1 MAEADL
7 LKEYNRKRD
16 FTRTKEPA
24 GKQGR
29 SSGNSFIVQKHDA
42 TRLHYDFRL
51 ELNGVLKSWAVTR
64 GPSLDPADKRLAVRT
79 EDHPLSYARFEGT
92 IPKGEYGGGTVM
104 LWDEGTWEP
113 VPGKSAKD
121 LAKGHLHFILHGQ
134 RMKGEW
140 LLIRLKPR
148 PGEGKR
154 ENWLL
159 RKIDDAYAG
168 PAEDLVGRELTSIK
182 TGRTMGEIAVDAPP
196 TSLKGKRGKAFD
208 AAMAKAERTAPPRA
222 KAKLRT
228 GKAPPF
234 QAPQLA
240 TLVDAV
246 PTGGQWLH
254 EIKYDGYRTLVSV
267 AGDRVQVFT
276 RSGLDWTERFAS
288 LAKEVAGMGLP
299 PALIDGEIVAL
310 GPDGNP
316 DFSTLQ
322 QVLKGEAKG
331 ALHLFAFD
339 LLSLDGEDLAW
350 LPNIARKEKLA
361 ALLGQGSAHVH
372 FSDHIIGA
380 GEKLFRTM
388 CDAGQEGIICKR
400 ADAPYRGA
408 RTKNWLKVKCTRRQ
422 EFVIVGWTPSSASGR
437 SLRNIL
443 LAQNGEG
450 GLVYAGKVGTGF
462 NARNS
467 DSLLRQLKGRSR
479 KSAALTVP
487 RSEARGAQ
495 WVRPDLVAEIAF
507 AEFTSDNVV
516 RHGSFLGLREDK
528 QAGEVAREQVMKT
541 PRSDSDVH
549 VSNRDRLIFPEAKV
563 TKGQLADYYEAAGAI
578 MLPWIAHRPISLVRC
593 PQGRAK
599 KCFFQKHD
607 SGSFGD
613 HVKHVPIREK
623 DGDEQDYLYVDDID
637 GLVAC
642 VQMGTIEFHGWGS
655 RVEDVEKPDRLIF
668 DLDPDEGLDFEN
680 VKKAARD
687 IRRTLE
693 DIGLTSFA
701 MLSGGKG
708 VHVVVPLTPDAE
720 WPAVK
725 DFADRFSRALAAAEP
740 DRFTATMSK
749 AKRKGRIFID
759 WLRNQRG
766 ATAVLPY
773 VVRARENAPVAVPVS
788 WEELNDIDRAGAYT
802 IADVDQLLERAGS
815 RQLRGWGEARQT
827 LPDY

>member
-1 MAEADL
+1 MAEADP
-7 LKEYNRKRD
+7 LKLYNNKRD

-24 GKQGR
+24 GKLGR
-29 SSGNSFIVQKHDA
+29 SGGNGFIVQKHDA
-42 TRLHYDFRL
+42 TRLHFDFRL
-51 ELNGVLKSWAVTR
+51 EMDGVLKSWAVTK

-79 EDHPLSYARFEGT
+79 EDHPLSYASFEGT

-121 LAKGHLHFILHGQ
+121 LEKGHLHFILHGQ

-148 PGEGKR
+148 PGEKR

-159 RKIDDAYAG
+159 RKIEDGYAG
-168 PAEDLVGRELTSIK
+168 AADDLVSRELTSIRS
-182 TGRTMGEIAVDAPP
+182 GRTMGQIAADAPP
-196 TSLKGKRGKAFD
+196 ISLKGKRGKSFD
-208 AAMAKAERTAPPRA
+208 AAMMEAVKATPSRTPPRKRA
-222 KAKLRT
+222 S
-228 GKAPPF
+228 GKPPAF
-234 QAPQLA
+234 RAPQLA
-240 TLVDAV
+240 TLVDTV
-246 PTGGQWLH
+246 PTGNGWIH
-254 EIKYDGYRTLVSV
+254 EIKYDGYRCLVSV
-267 AGDRVQVFT
+267 AGKRVQIFT
-276 RSGLDWTERFAS
+276 RTGLDWTNRFSS
-288 LAKEVAGMGLP
+288 LAAEVAALDLP
-299 PALIDGEIVAL
+299 PALIDGEVVAM

-322 QVLKGEAKG
+322 RVLKGEDRG

-339 LLSLDGEDLAW
+339 LLELAGEDLTA
-350 LPNIARKEKLA
+350 LPTVARKERLSTLIGDGA
-361 ALLGQGSAHVH
+361 AHIHFADHVV
-372 FSDHIIGA
+372 GA
-380 GEKLFRTM
+380 GEKLYNAM
-388 CDAGQEGIICKR
+388 CGAGQEGIISKR

-408 RTKNWLKVKCTRRQ
+408 RTRNWLKVKCTRRQ
-422 EFVIVGWTPSSASGR
+422 EFVIAGWTPSGASGR
-437 SLRNIL
+437 ALRNIL
-443 LAQNGEG
+443 LAQHGED

-467 DSLLRQLKGRSR
+467 ESLLQLLKARAR
-479 KSAALTVP
+479 KAPAVAVP
-487 RSEARGAQ
+487 RSESRGAQ

-507 AEFTSDNVV
+507 AEFTGDNVV

-528 QAGEVAREQVMKT
+528 AAKEVRREKPMAA
-541 PRSDSDVH
+541 PEIESDITI
-549 VSNRDRLIFPEAKV
+549 SNRDRLIFPEAKV
-563 TKGQLADYYEAAGAI
+563 TKGQLADYYAAAGAI

-613 HVKHVPIREK
+613 HVKHIPIREK
-623 DGDEQDYLYVDDID
+623 DGDEEDYLYIDDID
-637 GLVAC
+637 GLLAC

-655 RVEDVEKPDRLIF
+655 RVEDVERPDRLIF
-668 DLDPDEGLDFEN
+668 DLDPDEGLDFED
-680 VKKAARD
+680 VKKAAGD

-693 DIGLTSFA
+693 DIGLTSFP

-708 VHVVVPLTPDAE
+708 VHVVVPLTPQAQ
-720 WPAVK
+720 WPQVK

-773 VVRARENAPVAVPVS
+773 VVRARENAPVAVPVT
-788 WEELNDIDRAGAYT
+788 WEELEDIESAGAFT
-802 IADVDQLLERAGS
+802 IADVDQLIERANS
-815 RQLRGWGEARQT
+815 RDLRGWGEARQT

>member
-1 MAEADL
+1 
-7 LKEYNRKRD
+7 
-16 FTRTKEPA
+16 TREPA
-24 GKQGR
+24 GKVSAKRGKALTYM
-29 SSGNSFIVQKHDA
+29 VQKHDA

-51 ELNGVLKSWAVTR
+51 EVDGVLKSWAVTR

-79 EDHPLSYARFEGT
+79 EDHPLSYAGFEGT

-121 LAKGHLHFILHGQ
+121 LAKGHLHFVLHGQ
-134 RMKGEW
+134 RMNGEW

-148 PGEGKR
+148 PGEKR

-159 RKIDDAYAG
+159 RKIEDAYAG
-168 PAEDLVGRELTSIK
+168 AADDLVARELTSIRS
-182 TGRTMGEIAVDAPP
+182 GRTMGQIAADAPAI
-196 TSLKGKRGKAFD
+196 SLKGKSGKAFD
-208 AAMAKAERTAPPRA
+208 AAMAKAEKAVPVRSRA
-222 KAKLRT
+222 ARST
-228 GKAPPF
+228 GKPPVF

-246 PTGGQWLH
+246 PTGNGWLH
-254 EIKYDGYRTLVSV
+254 EIKYDGYRCLLSV
-267 AGDRVQVFT
+267 AGETAKIFT
-276 RSGLDWTERFAS
+276 RTGLDWSDRFAA
-288 LAKEVAGMGLP
+288 LAAEAGGMGLP

-310 GPDGNP
+310 DAGGNP

-322 QVLKGEAKG
+322 RVLKGEAKG

-339 LLSLDGEDLAW
+339 LLSLDGDDLTA

-361 ALLGQGSAHVH
+361 ALLGGGSAHVH
-372 FSDHIIGA
+372 FADHVVGA
-380 GEKLFRTM
+380 GEKLFRAM
-388 CDAGQEGIICKR
+388 CDAGQEGIISKR

-408 RTKNWLKVKCTRRQ
+408 RTKNWLKIKCTRRQ
-422 EFVIVGWTPSSASGR
+422 EFVIVGWTASGASGR
-437 SLRNIL
+437 ALRNIL
-443 LAQNGEG
+443 LAQNGDE

-467 DSLLRQLKGRSR
+467 EKLMQALKARAR
-479 KSAALTVP
+479 KTPPLTVP

-507 AEFTSDNVV
+507 AEFTGDNVV

-528 QAGEVAREQVMKT
+528 AASEVAREEPMPT
-541 PRSDSDVH
+541 PDTHSDVRI
-549 VSNRDRLIFPEAKV
+549 SNRDRLIFPEAKV
-563 TKGQLADYYEAAGAI
+563 TKGQLADYYAAAGAI

-623 DGDEQDYLYVDDID
+623 DGDAQDYLYVEDSE

-655 RVEDVEKPDRLIF
+655 RVEDVERPDRLIF
-668 DLDPDEGLDFEN
+668 DLDPDEGLDFAD

-687 IRRTLE
+687 IRHTLD
-693 DIGLTSFA
+693 DIGLTSFP

-708 VHVVVPLTPDAE
+708 VHVVVPLMPEAE
-720 WPAVK
+720 WPKVK

-773 VVRARENAPVAVPVS
+773 VVRARENAPVAAPVT
-788 WEELNDIDRAGAYT
+788 WDELEGIDKAGAFT
-802 IADVDQLLERAGS
+802 IADVALLLERAGS
-815 RQLRGWGEARQT
+815 RELRGWGEARQT

>member
-1 MAEADL
+1 MAEADPL
-7 LKEYNRKRD
+7 RDYNRKRD
-16 FTRTKEPA
+16 FTRTKEPS
-24 GKQGR
+24 GKRGKTG
-29 SSGNSFIVQKHDA
+29 GNSFIVQKHDA

-51 ELNGVLKSWAVTR
+51 EIDGVLKSWAVTR

-79 EDHPLSYARFEGT
+79 EDHPLSYASFEGT

-104 LWDEGTWEP
+104 LWDEGMWEP

-148 PGEGKR
+148 PGEKR

-159 RKIDDAYAG
+159 RKIEDAYAG
-168 PAEDLVGRELTSIK
+168 TAEDLVARELTSIRS
-182 TGRTMGEIAVDAPP
+182 GRTMGQITADAPAI
-196 TSLKGKRGKAFD
+196 SFKGKRGKSFD
-208 AAMAKAERTAPPRA
+208 AAMAQAA
-222 KAKLRT
+222 KATPARAPSKR
-228 GKAPPF
+228 KAGRAPGF
-234 QAPQLA
+234 RSPQLA

-246 PTGGQWLH
+246 PTGSGWIH
-254 EIKYDGYRTLVSV
+254 EIKYDGYRCLLSL
-267 AGDRVQVFT
+267 AGDKVQVFT
-276 RSGLDWTERFAS
+276 RTGLDWTGRFAS
-288 LAKEVAGMGLP
+288 LAREVARMALP
-299 PALIDGEIVAL
+299 SALIDGEIVAL
-310 GPDGNP
+310 DAGGNP
-316 DFSTLQ
+316 NFSTLQ
-322 QVLKGEAKG
+322 KVLKGEAKG
-331 ALHLFAFD
+331 ALQLFAFD
-339 LLSLDGEDLAW
+339 LLELDGADLTS

-361 ALLGQGSAHVH
+361 ALLGGGSAHVH
-372 FSDHIIGA
+372 FADHVVGA
-380 GEKLFRTM
+380 GEKLFRAM
-388 CDAGQEGIICKR
+388 CHAGQEGIISKR

-408 RTKNWLKVKCTRRQ
+408 RTKSWLKIKCTRRQ
-422 EFVIVGWTPSSASGR
+422 EFVIVGWTASGAR
-437 SLRNIL
+437 GRAIRNIL
-443 LAQNGEG
+443 LAQNGDD

-467 DSLLRQLKGRSR
+467 EVLLRLLQARAR
-479 KSAALTVP
+479 KTAPVAVP
-487 RSEARGAQ
+487 RSEARGAR

-528 QAGEVAREQVMKT
+528 AAKEVSREKAMPT
-541 PRSDSDVH
+541 PDTQRDVRI
-549 VSNRDRLIFPEAKV
+549 SNRDRLIFPEAKV

-613 HVKHVPIREK
+613 HVKHIPIREK
-623 DGDEQDYLYVDDID
+623 GGDEEDYLYVDDVD
-637 GLVAC
+637 GLLAC

-655 RVEDVEKPDRLIF
+655 RVEDVEKPDRLVI
-668 DLDPDEGLDFEN
+668 DLDPDEGLDFDD
-680 VKKAARD
+680 VRKAARD

-693 DIGLTSFA
+693 DIGLTSFP

-708 VHVVVPLTPDAE
+708 VHVVVPLTPQAE
-720 WPAVK
+720 WPQVK
-725 DFADRFSRALAAAEP
+725 DFADRLARALAAAEP

-773 VVRARENAPVAVPVS
+773 VVRARENAPVAVPIS
-788 WEELNDIDRAGAYT
+788 WDELGEVENAGAYT
-802 IADVDQLLERAGS
+802 ILDVAALLERAGS
-815 RQLRGWGEARQT
+815 RELRGW
-827 LPDY
+827 